1 MVMETFEKVA
11 IIAILLVGVGIVLFF
26 LLPFP
31 FPLPGEGK
39 PEFRAFDF
47 RVIGNS
53 VSMYV
58 ENTGSGGAHHVRIEV
73 YGNSSG
79 GWLLLNA
86 FDTSGPSKLEVGD
99 KQIVVLDCAI
109 EPSGH
114 DEYKI
119 VISCDEGVTHELIVG
134 FGS

>member
-1 MVMETFEKVA
+1 METFEKVA
-11 IIAILLVGVGIVLFF
+11 VIVILLVGVGIVLFF
-26 LLPFP
+26 LPFP
-31 FPLPGEGK
+31 PLDEGK

-47 RVIGNS
+47 RVTGNS

-58 ENTGSGGAHHVRIEV
+58 ENTGSGMAHHIRIEV

-86 FDTSGPSKLEVGD
+86 FDTSGPSELEVGD
-99 KQIVVLDCAI
+99 KQLVLLSAS
-109 EPSGH
+109 EPLGY
-114 DEYKI
+114 DEYKV